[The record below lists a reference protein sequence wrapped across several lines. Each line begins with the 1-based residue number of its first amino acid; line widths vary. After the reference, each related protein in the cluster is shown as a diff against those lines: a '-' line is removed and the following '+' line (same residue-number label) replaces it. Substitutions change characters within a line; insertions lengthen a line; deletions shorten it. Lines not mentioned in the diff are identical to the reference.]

1 MSDSGNPR
9 GIPCGT
15 GATAIQG
22 RAIGGGAQFVAPVGG
37 GASCGTGCGGGVG
50 STVLAIG
57 DVTAECRVTG
67 IAWLGVA
74 WLEGSRGSL
83 VAGGPEVAG
92 SRALASSFASSSTR
106 AIRFLGS
113 NARA

>member
-9 GIPCGT
+9 GTPCGT

-22 RAIGGGAQFVAPVGG
+22 WTVGGGAQLLAPVGA
-37 GASCGTGCGGGVG
+37 GASCGTGCGCGVG

-57 DVTAECRVTG
+57 DVTAECRVAGT
-67 IAWLGVA
+67 ALLGVRCDSPVA
-74 WLEGSRGSL
+74 EAAGS
-83 VAGGPEVAG
+83 AGFAG
-92 SRALASSFASSSTR
+92 SRALASSLASSSTL

-113 NARA
+113 NA